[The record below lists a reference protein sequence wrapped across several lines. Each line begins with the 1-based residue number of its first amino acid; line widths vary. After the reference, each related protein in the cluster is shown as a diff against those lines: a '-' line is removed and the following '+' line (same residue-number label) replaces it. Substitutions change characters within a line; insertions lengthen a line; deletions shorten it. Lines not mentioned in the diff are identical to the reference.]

1 MNESKLIQIN
11 FISLDGHIHSIG
23 GAGDD
28 FNLSGCLYRVI
39 DLEEADKETIHLLIF
54 LLMQFMSRA
63 DLVCD
68 YRMSLQCISYEK
80 WFCYRLTQ
88 RMKNRW

>member
-1 MNESKLIQIN
+1 MCAY

-39 DLEEADKETIHLLIF
+39 DLEEADKETIHLLVF
-54 LLMQFMSRA
+54 LLMQFMSRT
-63 DLVCD
+63 DLVCS
-68 YRMSLQCISYEK
+68 YQMLSQYISYEK
-80 WFCYRLTQ
+80 WFYRRPTQ
-88 RMKNRW
+88 RMKNQW